1 VLEFENPEN
10 PPPAAWRTKMYRILC
25 CLALCL
31 TVANGANAGE
41 AEDPS
46 ARDYNI
52 SMAGALIND
61 WCERNLQTSK
71 YISIHA
77 CNYQMAQL
85 YNLDLSTAQFDECV
99 VIAQGDIV
107 KIADCMQSRFNA
119 WLIQEQIEE

>member
-1 VLEFENPEN
+1 
-10 PPPAAWRTKMYRILC
+10 MYRMLC
-25 CLALCL
+25 SLVLCL
-31 TVANGANAGE
+31 LIANGANAGE
-41 AEDPS
+41 AGDSS
-46 ARDYNI
+46 ARDYKL

-85 YNLDLSTAQFDECV
+85 YNLDLSSGQFDECV

-107 KIADCMQSRFNA
+107 KIADCMLDRFNA
-119 WLIQEQIEE
+119 WLVQEQLEE